1 MRPLG
6 AIAAI
11 VLLAGMMPATSYAD
25 GPGPGAAPEAAK
37 PGCRCPGVRHVRH
50 YVRHRAYHARLR
62 RGILVVPTVPVA
74 AYDPPLPSPWDT
86 AYDRGMTLHFESAA
100 VSRTYTGE
108 PGWPPLPAIRS
119 VGPYRKQ
126 VGGVV
131 LQYDGMIGE
140 YVQLAQADAHM
151 VLLPPPPAAPAPPP
165 AAVPVPP
172 PAPPP
177 PAAPPAP

>member
-11 VLLAGMMPATSYAD
+11 VLLAGLMPATSYAD
-25 GPGPGAAPEAAK
+25 GPASGPEAAK

-50 YVRHRAYHARLR
+50 VRHIRHRVYHARLR
-62 RGILVVPTVPVA
+62 RGIPVPVVPVA
-74 AYDPPLPSPWDT
+74 IYDPPLPSPWDT

-108 PGWPPLPAIRS
+108 PGWPPLPAVRS

-126 VGGVV
+126 VGSVV
-131 LQYDGMIGE
+131 VQYDGITGE
-140 YVQLAQADAHM
+140 YIRLAQVDA
-151 VLLPPPPAAPAPPP
+151 VRAFPPVPPVAVPAAAPAP
-165 AAVPVPP
+165 AAPPP

-177 PAAPPAP
+177 AR